1 LPHCPAIH
9 TLPPLP
15 LQVCSVGS
23 TFELPDCSLLQL
35 LGRQQLRTRL
45 GHCIESFLFQKTFPG
60 PQLEPSDIYR
70 GIAHWRRKLVV
81 SDGCL
86 PAPVVEALLRCG
98 VQGVLCATRG
108 EVAAGADA
116 GEVAAAL
123 EMLYRRLATGQG
135 VAAALADSEALLPSV
150 AGYFRLHQL

>member
-1 LPHCPAIH
+1 MGA
-9 TLPPLP
+9 
-15 LQVCSVGS
+15 

-60 PQLEPSDIYR
+60 PQLQPSDIYR

-86 PAPVVEALLRCG
+86 PAAVVEALLRCG
-98 VQGVLCATRG
+98 VLGVLCATSA
-108 EVAAGADA
+108 EAAAGADA
-116 GEVAAAL
+116 GELAAAL
-123 EMLYRRLATGQG
+123 EMVYRRLATGQAA
-135 VAAALADSEALLPSV
+135 AAALADSEALLPSM
-150 AGYFRLHQL
+150 AGYFRLHQV